1 MTSRKNESRFE
12 RFFSWLQ
19 RKMCLTFV
27 NELKET
33 IRMDKA
39 DIFFLITS
47 FLYLVISVL
56 GSMGLLPDPLIHGL
70 AFIVLWGVYFITTL
84 LKSRFYFAHANR
96 RLKNVA
102 ILLASLIFLLAVIT
116 IIINPNY
123 Y

>member
-19 RKMCLTFV
+19 RKMCLTFI

-56 GSMGLLPDPLIHGL
+56 GSMGLRPDPLIHGL
-70 AFIVLWGVYFITTL
+70 AFIVLWGVYFITTF
-84 LKSRFYFAHANR
+84 LKSRFYFTHSNR
-96 RLKNVA
+96 RSKNVA
-102 ILLASLIFLLAVIT
+102 IFLASLIFILAVIT